1 MTIRAQFRHTNL
13 IARDMDALVA
23 FYKNVFGFVEA
34 GPERQREGDWLDRH
48 TGLTKVNLRVLH
60 LRLPDAPPHATEL
73 EIISYR
79 NLAATVRPELNR
91 PGFAH
96 VCFGVED
103 VKAAFDAVLAAGGSP
118 QGEIIQKTTPAG
130 GMATAVYV
138 RDPEGNIIE
147 LSDKH

>member
-1 MTIRAQFRHTNL
+1 MALRAQFRHTNL
-13 IARDMDALVA
+13 IARDMDRLVA
-23 FYKNVFGFVEA
+23 FYKNVFGFAEA
-34 GPERQREGDWLDRH
+34 GPERARSGEWLDRH
-48 TGLTKVNLRVLH
+48 TGLKDVELRVLH

-79 NLAATVRPELNR
+79 SLAPAVQPELNR

-96 VCFGVED
+96 VCFGVDD
-103 VKAAFDAVLAAGGSP
+103 VKAAYDAVMAAGGSP
-118 QGEIIQKTTPAG
+118 QGEIIKKTTPAG